1 MAKYKIARIPGDGIG
16 HDVMEAAMIP
26 LEALKLDVEW
36 MDASAGWCM
45 WEKFQNTVPEQTWKV
60 LESTQACLF
69 GAITSKPNIPGFK
82 SAILQIRQKFDLYIN
97 LRPVKAFPGVS
108 LNYRDNIDII
118 IFRENSEDLYS
129 GLDYYT
135 IPDLFMQDEQLKKK
149 VKDPQNSAMSIRL
162 FSRVGCHRIVKAAF
176 EYAKENGRKKVT
188 AVHKANVIRATD
200 GMFLEEAK
208 KVASEYPDIEYEE
221 ENVDAV
227 AMWLIK
233 RPESYDVLVTTN
245 MFGDILS
252 DEAAQLIGGMGF
264 SASGNIGESYALF
277 EPSHGSAP
285 KYAGQ
290 YKVNPTAMCLS
301 VKMLLDW
308 LGESER
314 AKKLEK
320 AIAEVLKENQTVTYD
335 LGGKASTL
343 DMAKAF
349 ADRIK

>member
-1 MAKYKIARIPGDGIG
+1 
-16 HDVMEAAMIP
+16 
-26 LEALKLDVEW
+26 
-36 MDASAGWCM
+36 
-45 WEKFQNTVPEQTWKV
+45 
-60 LESTQACLF
+60 
-69 GAITSKPNIPGFK
+69 
-82 SAILQIRQKFDLYIN
+82 
-97 LRPVKAFPGVS
+97 
-108 LNYRDNIDII
+108 
-118 IFRENSEDLYS
+118 
-129 GLDYYT
+129 
-135 IPDLFMQDEQLKKK
+135 MQDEQLKKK

-162 FSRVGCHRIVKAAF
+162 FTRVGCHRIVKAAF

-188 AVHKANVIRATD
+188 AVHKANVVRATD

-308 LGESER
+308 LGESEK
-314 AKKLEK
+314 AKKLER
-320 AIAEVLKENQTVTYD
+320 AIAAVLKENQTVTYD